1 MNYLKQQLVAA
12 LNIDDE
18 MSLDAVKAIVVDC
31 KKMLSKSD
39 GKILDEAYQ
48 YQKNNPLSEVVWRKI
63 SSEFTPDQI
72 QMFLEVNNACLEA
85 MDESSNKIGEI
96 LAKVKMDSPVAME
109 YQEFLAEEFPENK
122 QLH

>member
-1 MNYLKQQLVAA
+1 MNKLKQELIEA

-18 MSLDAVKAIVVDC
+18 MSLDAVKAIVQDC

-39 GKILDEAYQ
+39 GKILDEAYN

-63 SSEFTPDQI
+63 SSEFSPEQI
-72 QMFLEVNNACLEA
+72 QLFLDVNNSCLEA

-96 LAKVKMDSPVAME
+96 LAKVKMDSPMALE
-109 YQEFLAEEFPENK
+109 YQSYLANEQSDK
-122 QLH
+122 ILH